1 MRLLS
6 AILILLVA
14 IISLSLGIALRT
26 VWAGPDSV
34 VRSVQIDHTAPA
46 VLVPGETLTAFPGR
60 QTITVVDES
69 GSTEAGVV
77 VVYGR
82 ASDVIAWMRPAR
94 FTEVLVNA
102 DSGEMYAVPR
112 AGAESRVP
120 NPIGSDLWLEQYRE
134 TDAVSISLTADSD
147 ISVAIFADGDRAAPG
162 KVQISWPL
170 DNVSPF
176 AGLLIAFGLIVMAIG
191 FVLLLLAVTD
201 VRNRRGPRRR
211 TSVAPK
217 RRAPTK
223 RQFSPIR
230 SARSRRMSQVI
241 VPPALIAVVLAGCTP
256 PADPEEPVTDEQTSA
271 PETPVPYPAVTE
283 AQFER
288 ILERVTNQLT
298 LADQALDDELLE
310 PRVDEPTL
318 GHRESQYDLRRWDD
332 ELGQILRVSSEPIR
346 LLVPQQTNQWP
357 RTVMAVVQN
366 GPEIDAAT
374 VAVVLRQE
382 TPRENYRLSYATLL
396 APNVVLPA
404 MPAPELGAPRIAR
417 DSKLIEPS
425 PENTV
430 LLYADL
436 LREGD
441 GSGGA
446 RLFDVLTDDLYQLVG
461 PSGRSLR
468 QESFGSDLVLE
479 TDIVLTDD
487 PVVALATADN
497 GALVFG
503 TLGEVETVRPVEDGA
518 TINAT
523 PSVRALTGLPSSET
537 GFVARYEMQIVWYV
551 PPIGSE
557 ERARVVGYNYLLVDA
572 AELEPETD
580 TPEDA

>member
-1 MRLLS
+1 M
-6 AILILLVA
+6 
-14 IISLSLGIALRT
+14 
-26 VWAGPDSV
+26 
-34 VRSVQIDHTAPA
+34 
-46 VLVPGETLTAFPGR
+46 
-60 QTITVVDES
+60 
-69 GSTEAGVV
+69 
-77 VVYGR
+77 
-82 ASDVIAWMRPAR
+82 
-94 FTEVLVNA
+94 
-102 DSGEMYAVPR
+102 
-112 AGAESRVP
+112 
-120 NPIGSDLWLEQYRE
+120 
-134 TDAVSISLTADSD
+134 
-147 ISVAIFADGDRAAPG
+147 
-162 KVQISWPL
+162 
-170 DNVSPF
+170 
-176 AGLLIAFGLIVMAIG
+176 
-191 FVLLLLAVTD
+191 
-201 VRNRRGPRRR
+201 
-211 TSVAPK
+211 
-217 RRAPTK
+217 
-223 RQFSPIR
+223 
-230 SARSRRMSQVI
+230 
-241 VPPALIAVVLAGCTP
+241 
-256 PADPEEPVTDEQTSA
+256 
-271 PETPVPYPAVTE
+271 
-283 AQFER
+283 
-288 ILERVTNQLT
+288 ERVTNQLT

-310 PRVDEPTL
+310 PRVGEPTL
-318 GHRESQYDLRRWDD
+318 GHRESQYDLRRWDN

-346 LLVPQQTNQWP
+346 LLVPQQTDQWP

-382 TPRENYRLSYATLL
+382 NPRDNYRLSYATLL

-430 LLYADL
+430 ILYADL

-441 GSGGA
+441 SSGGV

-461 PSGRSLR
+461 PSGRTLR
-468 QESFGSDLVLE
+468 QESFGSDLVLD